1 MNTQLHWLLFVV
13 ACILLIALGGLAWSA
28 WDMRNV
34 DLTPNKE

>member
-1 MNTQLHWLLFVV
+1 MTLNELLLAVV
-13 ACILLIALGGLAWSA
+13 GVLLLCLILLAWSA